1 MKIISIFLF
10 CFFIYLPNQIKSE
23 IVMQFNKQNSLYKYE
38 NLFLDNIKVFTDYF
52 IDNKYI
58 TNIFIGE
65 PQQNIPGFLNPTQSG
80 FYLTTKSC
88 PSKAFYNFEKSNNY
102 KLIGKQDYGAIVVLR
117 FSDTLHF
124 EYTNKTSFKKPDY
137 EFFSDKYL
145 NNSICVNIGTKLLG
159 YGEQVEDNLLNRLH
173 SYKLINSYYF
183 SFDFDQKNFDKLN
196 YIFDID
202 IKNNE
207 KGYTFIKAISYSDG
221 KRQYLVWGLDFD
233 TLKLNNTIIHEE
245 QFRAKFNINFG
256 CIIGS
261 SAFKERFDLI
271 LKEHNIKAFVQNYN
285 NKYDIYIF
293 NKREHYNKLNNF
305 SLCFFHKSLD
315 YNFTLDYQD
324 LFYEVGEKIFFLI
337 IFNSNQQDFWEFGA
351 PFLRKYNFIYNQDNK
366 FMGFI
371 KSDKGNEFSG
381 KTNQENTNNNN
392 KTKIIFVVVLIIIL
406 IIIAT
411 LFFGFLIGKKMYKV
425 RKNKTNELLELYDY
439 NSKSDNIADKSI
451 A

>member
-1 MKIISIFLF
+1 MTIIPIFLF
-10 CFFIYLPNQIKSE
+10 CFLIDLPSHIKSE
-23 IVMQFNKQNSLYKYE
+23 VVIKFNRQYSLYEYE
-38 NLFLDNIKVFTDYF
+38 NLFLVNIQFFADYF
-52 IDNKYI
+52 INNKYLTDI
-58 TNIFIGE
+58 YVGE
-65 PQQNIPGFLNPTQSG
+65 PKQKIPGYLNPAQSG
-80 FYLTTKSC
+80 FYLTEKSC
-88 PSKAFYNFEKSNNY
+88 PSKVVYHYKNSWNY
-102 KLIGKQDYGAIVVLR
+102 KLINKKEYGAVTIQR
-117 FSDTLHF
+117 FYDAIHF
-124 EYTNKTSFKKPDY
+124 EYANNTDFSEPNY
-137 EFFSDKYL
+137 EFFSDKNL

-159 YGEQVEDNLLNRLH
+159 NGEQVEDNLLNRLH
-173 SYKLINSYYF
+173 NYKLINSYYF
-183 SFDFDQKNFDKLN
+183 SFYFISKKFDKLN

-207 KGYTFIKAISYSDG
+207 KGYTFIKAISYSDE

-233 TLKLNNTIIHEE
+233 SLKFNNTIIHEK

-271 LKEHNIKAFVQNYN
+271 LEEHNIKAFVQNYN

-293 NKREHYNKLNNF
+293 NKREYYNKLNNF

-324 LFYEVGEKIFFLI
+324 LFYEVGDQIFFLI

-371 KSDKGNEFSG
+371 KNDKGNEFSG
-381 KTNQENTNNNN
+381 KTNQENNNN
-392 KTKIIFVVVLIIIL
+392 KTKIIFVVVLIIIF
-406 IIIAT
+406 IIIST
-411 LFFGFLIGKKMYKV
+411 LFF
-425 RKNKTNELLELYDY
+425 
-439 NSKSDNIADKSI
+439 
-451 A
+451 